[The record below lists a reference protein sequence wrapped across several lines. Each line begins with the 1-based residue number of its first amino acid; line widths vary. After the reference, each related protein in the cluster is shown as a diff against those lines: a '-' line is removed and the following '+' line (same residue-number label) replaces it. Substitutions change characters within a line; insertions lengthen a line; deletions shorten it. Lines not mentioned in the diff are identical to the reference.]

1 MSVSTDEHTMPIP
14 PVTGPLAGPRVA
26 AGNERF
32 QALTGALYSE
42 WIKLTS
48 LRSSLVMVL
57 IVGIAGLIVSWAVAS
72 FSGGDV
78 TSVESAWFYWTPVVA
93 VLAAVAGVQ
102 LFTADLQ
109 HGAMSAMLVVQPRR
123 WIVVLAKVGAA
134 AFAGLVFGALSV
146 AAGVVGAAASG
157 VEWGDT
163 SNIVTNI
170 PWALGYTT
178 LSALFG
184 LGMGLLIRSGAIAIA
199 GVLIWGLLIEGL
211 LAMVLPAEIGRF
223 LPFLAGDRMVA
234 LESEFLNTGDAAAKL
249 TQAEGAVVLAGYA
262 LLVLVA
268 GALSFRRRDAG

>member
-1 MSVSTDEHTMPIP
+1 MSVSTEDTMPIP
-14 PVTGPLAGPRVA
+14 AVTVPLAEPRVGE
-26 AGNERF
+26 GNERF
-32 QALTGALYSE
+32 RALTGALHSE

-57 IVGIAGLIVSWAVAS
+57 IVGIAGLVVSWAMAS

-78 TSVESAWFYWTPVVA
+78 SSVETAWFLWTPVVA

-109 HGAMSAMLVVQPRR
+109 HGAMSAMLVVQPSRR
-123 WIVVLAKVGAA
+123 IVVLAKVGVAA
-134 AFAGLVFGALSV
+134 IAGLLFGTLSV
-146 AAGVVGAAASG
+146 VAGVVGAAASG

-178 LSALFG
+178 LSALLG

-199 GVLIWGLLIEGL
+199 GVLIWGLVIEGL

-234 LESEFLNTGDAAAKL
+234 LESEFLNTGDAAIKL
-249 TQAEGAVVLAGYA
+249 TQYEGALVLAGYA
-262 LLVLVA
+262 LLLLVA
-268 GALSFRRRDAG
+268 GALSFHRRDAG

>member
-1 MSVSTDEHTMPIP
+1 MSVSTEDTMPIP
-14 PVTGPLAGPRVA
+14 AVTGPLVEPRVGD
-26 AGNERF
+26 GNERF
-32 QALTGALYSE
+32 RALTGALHSE
-42 WIKLTS
+42 WIKLIS
-48 LRSSLVMVL
+48 LRSSLIMLL
-57 IVGIAGLIVSWAVAS
+57 IVGIAGLVVSWAVAS
-72 FSGGDV
+72 FSGGEAS
-78 TSVESAWFYWTPVVA
+78 SVETAWFYWTPVVA

-109 HGAMSAMLVVQPRR
+109 HGAMSAMLVVQPSRR
-123 WIVVLAKVGAA
+123 IVVLAKVGIVAL
-134 AFAGLVFGALSV
+134 AGLLLGTISV

-178 LSALFG
+178 LSALLG

-199 GVLIWGLLIEGL
+199 GVLIWGLVIEGL

-234 LESEFLNTGDAAAKL
+234 LESEFLNTGDAAVKL
-249 TQAEGAVVLAGYA
+249 TQVEGAVVLAGYA
-262 LLVLVA
+262 LLLLVA
-268 GALSFRRRDAG
+268 GALRFHRRDAG